1 MTRKF
6 WCYRPGLVDRC
17 LLEVPFFSRRVT
29 HLNTRY
35 RSCAT
40 LGAFADKFLKSV
52 SEDLVE
58 DVYSS
63 ALPHAS
69 NLFTTAPASQEVL
82 LGGPCMRPCCLNWD
96 PAKVRKAQYF
106 DVNPDKYSR
115 YLRFN
120 LGTRKHKLGGGT
132 VSVPVYV
139 HQLIAFLVFGPP
151 PEEKGWD
158 VMHLCNNKRC
168 ISLWHLLYGTHWQNR
183 TMYNRLRYHGEEAE
197 VDYGLR
203 AKWLEYE
210 PPPRVDEE
218 EEDETPLAQLAALML
233 H

>member
-1 MTRKF
+1 M
-6 WCYRPGLVDRC
+6 
-17 LLEVPFFSRRVT
+17 
-29 HLNTRY
+29 NTSY

-40 LGAFADKFLKSV
+40 LGAFAAKFLKSV

-69 NLFTTAPASQEVL
+69 NLFTTAPASHEVL

-106 DVNPDKYSR
+106 DVCPAKYSR
-115 YLRFN
+115 YLRFS
-120 LGTRKHKLGGGT
+120 LGYRKDKRGKHGIP
-132 VSVPVYV
+132 VPV

-168 ISLWHLLYGTHWQNR
+168 ISFWHLLYGTHGQNLA
-183 TMYNRLRYHGEEAE
+183 MYHRLRYHGEEAE

-203 AKWLEYE
+203 LKWLEYE
-210 PPPRVDEE
+210 PPPRVDE
-218 EEDETPLAQLAALML
+218 DETPSLAQLAALSIS
-233 H
+233 